1 MSDWTSGNRLTLLE
15 NGEAYFPRVFDAID
29 AASEEVLLETFI
41 WREDR
46 VGRQL
51 QQRLVAAAK
60 RGVVVRALVDG
71 YGTPGLSDAFLKE
84 MEAAGVQ
91 VDAYDPRPTL
101 LRLRSNFL
109 CRMHRKI
116 VVSSPRGLASA
127 VRLS

>member
-15 NGEAYFPRVFDAID
+15 NGEAYFPRLFDAID

-51 QQRLVAAAK
+51 QQKLVAAAK

-71 YGTPGLSDAFLKE
+71 YGTPGLSVIACAYFFPGYRFVRDQRGAADA
-84 MEAAGVQ
+84 A
-91 VDAYDPRPTL
+91 T
-101 LRLRSNFL
+101 
-109 CRMHRKI
+109 
-116 VVSSPRGLASA
+116 SPDER
-127 VRLS
+127 